1 MPERI
6 EHWMM
11 EETRRYLE
19 RAFLEITVDYYP
31 RGAGTAVLFR
41 LEGKTHTGERRL
53 LHQLWVDKSF
63 FMRCPERSALKSA
76 LEGSD
81 VAVTMKKAGDKIVE
95 LH

>member
-1 MPERI
+1 MSERI

-19 RAFLEITVDYYP
+19 RAFHEITVDYYP
-31 RGAGTAVLFR
+31 RGAGNAVLFR

-53 LHQLWVDKSF
+53 MHQLWIDRSF
-63 FMRCPERSALKSA
+63 YLRCAERSALKSA
-76 LEGSD
+76 LEGAD